1 MELLASINYRDPLW
15 IAIAFAFGA
24 LVRLIGLPP
33 LVGFLLAGFG
43 LNYFGAQGGDFL
55 NEMADLGVTLLLF
68 TIGLKLK
75 VKDLL
80 HTEVWATAL
89 GHLIIFTGISAAY
102 LLAFQYLQLP
112 LFEHLSL
119 TNALIIGFA
128 LSFSSTVFVVK
139 TLESEGDFAA
149 RFGQIAIGVLII
161 QDLAAVAFLGFS
173 EAKMPSIWAAVLI
186 ILLLVA
192 RPLLIKLLEK
202 IGHGELQLLFGLTLA
217 LGGASLFE
225 AVDMKAD
232 LGALVFGVLLAH
244 STKAEELAKVLFGI
258 KELFLVGFFL
268 SIGMAGLPDLNTL
281 IIVPLLLI
289 LIFIKSGLFFW
300 LFSKFKVSTF
310 SATKASLALGNY
322 SEFGLIVAMVAVS
335 KSMIGAEWLVI
346 MAVLV
351 SASFAISAI
360 INNFSSD
367 IYSRFQQSLASYQ
380 HEKAVADE
388 DNIELANIKVLVFG
402 MGRVGV
408 GAYEYLNKENTILG
422 LDFDEEVVDKHQKAG
437 RKVLLAN
444 VTAID
449 FWNQL
454 GIRHSAV
461 EWILLCAP
469 NLQANITTA
478 KLAREWGFTGFI
490 SAAAKY
496 EDEEEELL
504 ANGVNTV
511 FNIYAEAGVGLA
523 ITGQEHFLTYQQ
535 QQGKINHKA

>member
-1 MELLASINYRDPLW
+1 MDALLSSINYKDPLW
-15 IAIAFAFGA
+15 IAFAFSCGA

-43 LNYFGAQGGDFL
+43 LNYFGAEGGDFL
-55 NEMADLGVTLLLF
+55 SEMADLGVTLLLF

-80 HTEVWATAL
+80 QTEVWATAL
-89 GHLIIFTGISAAY
+89 GHIVIFSGVSAAY

-112 LFEHLSL
+112 LFDKLSL

-139 TLESEGDFAA
+139 TLEEGGDFVA

-161 QDLAAVAFLGFS
+161 QDLAAVAFLGIS
-173 EAKMPSIWAAVLI
+173 EAKMPSLWAGVLI
-186 ILLLVA
+186 IVLLLIK
-192 RPLLIKLLEK
+192 PLLVKLLEK

-232 LGALVFGVLLAH
+232 LGALVFGILLAN
-244 STKAEELAKVLFGI
+244 SAKAEELAKVLFGI

-268 SIGMAGLPDLNTL
+268 SIGMAGLPDINTL
-281 IIVPLLLI
+281 IVVPLLLV
-289 LIFIKSGLFFW
+289 LIVIKSGLFFW

-335 KSMIGAEWLVI
+335 KSMIGTEWLVI

-351 SASFAISAI
+351 SVSFAVSAI
-360 INNFSSD
+360 INSFSSD
-367 IYSRFQQSLASYQ
+367 IYSRFQGSLSHYQ
-380 HEKAVADE
+380 HKQAIADE
-388 DNIELANIKVLVFG
+388 DNIDLTNVKILVFG

-408 GAYEYLNKENTILG
+408 GAYQYLSKDSDVLG
-422 LDFDEEVVDKHQKAG
+422 LDFDEEVVEKHKAAG

-449 FWNQL
+449 FWSQL
-454 GIRHSAV
+454 GIKNSAV
-461 EWILLCAP
+461 DWILLCAP
-469 NLQANITTA
+469 NLHANITTA

-490 SAAAKY
+490 SASARY
-496 EDEEEELL
+496 EDEEAELL
-504 ANGVNTV
+504 AHGVNSV

-523 ITGQEHFLTYQQ
+523 ITGQEHYQSYRQQ
-535 QQGKINHKA
+535 QQQT

>member
-1 MELLASINYRDPLW
+1 MDALLSSINYKDPLW
-15 IAIAFAFGA
+15 IAFAFSCGA

-43 LNYFGAQGGDFL
+43 LNYFGAEGGDFL
-55 NEMADLGVTLLLF
+55 SEMADLGVTLLLF

-80 HTEVWATAL
+80 QTEVWATAL
-89 GHLIIFTGISAAY
+89 GHIVIFSGISAAY

-112 LFEHLSL
+112 LFDKLSL

-139 TLESEGDFAA
+139 TLEEGGDFVA

-161 QDLAAVAFLGFS
+161 QDLAAVAFLGIS
-173 EAKMPSIWAAVLI
+173 EAKMPSIWAGVLI
-186 ILLLVA
+186 IVLLLIK
-192 RPLLIKLLEK
+192 PLLVKLLEK

-232 LGALVFGVLLAH
+232 LGALVFGILLAN
-244 STKAEELAKVLFGI
+244 SAKAEELAKVLFGI

-268 SIGMAGLPDLNTL
+268 SIGMAGLPDINTL
-281 IIVPLLLI
+281 IVVPLLLV
-289 LIFIKSGLFFW
+289 LIVIKSGLFFW

-335 KSMIGAEWLVI
+335 KSMIGTEWLVI

-351 SASFAISAI
+351 SVSFAVSAI
-360 INNFSSD
+360 INSFSSD
-367 IYSRFQQSLASYQ
+367 IYSRFQGSLSHYQ
-380 HEKAVADE
+380 HKQAIADE
-388 DNIELANIKVLVFG
+388 DNIDLTNVKILVFG

-408 GAYEYLNKENTILG
+408 GAYQYLSKDSDVLG
-422 LDFDEEVVDKHQKAG
+422 LDFDEEVVEKHKAAG

-449 FWNQL
+449 FWSQL
-454 GIRHSAV
+454 GIKNSAV
-461 EWILLCAP
+461 DWILLCAP
-469 NLQANITTA
+469 NLHANITTA

-490 SAAAKY
+490 SASARY
-496 EDEEEELL
+496 EDEEAELL
-504 ANGVNTV
+504 AHGVNSV

-523 ITGQEHFLTYQQ
+523 ITGQEHYQSYRQ
-535 QQGKINHKA
+535 QHQQT